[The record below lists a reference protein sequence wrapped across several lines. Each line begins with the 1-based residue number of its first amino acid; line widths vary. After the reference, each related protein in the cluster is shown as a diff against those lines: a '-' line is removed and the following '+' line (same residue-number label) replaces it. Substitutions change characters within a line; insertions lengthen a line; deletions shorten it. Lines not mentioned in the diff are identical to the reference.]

1 MSNAN
6 AYFLGQNLYLVKT
19 PEANGESKIE
29 DLFDTGLLA
38 LPIGGKTLNL
48 TNKKSEDYEVG
59 KMAFANFVRANASS
73 IDFSNF
79 DVLLDRIVSVLNHF
93 PSAKNAKPAAI

>member
-1 MSNAN
+1 
-6 AYFLGQNLYLVKT
+6 
-19 PEANGESKIE
+19 
-29 DLFDTGLLA
+29 
-38 LPIGGKTLNL
+38 
-48 TNKKSEDYEVG
+48 
-59 KMAFANFVRANASS
+59 MAFANFVRANASS

>member
-1 MSNAN
+1 
-6 AYFLGQNLYLVKT
+6 VKT
-19 PEANGESKIE
+19 PEVNGESKIE
-29 DLFDTGLLA
+29 DLFDTGLLS
-38 LPIGGKTLNL
+38 LPIGGKALNL

-79 DVLLDRIVSVLNHF
+79 DVLLDRIVSALNHF